1 MGFGEPRLV
10 SARSALPRVAGFTV
24 VRSDAVLLA
33 ALLSPLV
40 ETLAVL
46 VTEGTAAAATLTVR
60 VIVLLPFAPMGPAFV
75 QVTTCTAAVQLHP
88 VPTPDTNPNPAG
100 SVSETVIAPVVGP
113 VPLLVTVRV

>member
-1 MGFGEPRLV
+1 MD
-10 SARSALPRVAGFTV
+10 RSGAVIV

-40 ETLAVL
+40 DTLAVL

-100 SVSETVIAPVVGP
+100 NVSVTVIAPVVGA
-113 VPLLVTVRV
+113 VPTLVTVRV